1 MIWKGDPM
9 KVTSIRF
16 AVLLLTLAL
25 LTAGCTWGRRSA
37 KPPHEEISQARLSTD
52 LQSMRLENE
61 ALRRQQHETE
71 KRLEDLRTLLVR
83 SQEEQR
89 RFRESMA
96 TNFDLL
102 EQSVALTLSK
112 SITADLNARPANPA
126 APARSTASPVRPKS
140 KRVSSGPMAKAK
152 AGNQHSGGSVASRS
166 ADQAPALKR
175 NGQAES
181 APGTA
186 PGSNQRPGMPHPTL
200 VKASLGMPLAGNR
213 PRSGAMLVSD
223 PDLTPPVSPIKLV
236 PHRSA
241 KALYEKG
248 FALFARRK
256 FNQSITV
263 FQNFLER
270 YPNDI
275 YSDNAQFWIGES
287 YLRTKRPEEAED
299 AYRKVLRTYE
309 HRSTLEGYKTPDAIY
324 RIGQGYRKRKQ
335 IAKARYYYQVL
346 AERFPESS
354 AGRKANRDLGVVGMA
369 TAAN

>member
-1 MIWKGDPM
+1 M

-37 KPPHEEISQARLSTD
+37 KAPHEEISQARLSTD
-52 LQSMRLENE
+52 MQSMQLENE
-61 ALRRQQHETE
+61 ALRKQQYETE

-89 RFRESMA
+89 RFRDSMA

-112 SITADLNARPANPA
+112 SIAADLNAKPANPA
-126 APARSTASPVRPKS
+126 APARSAVAPVRPKA
-140 KRVSSGPMAKAK
+140 KPAGSGPK
-152 AGNQHSGGSVASRS
+152 AGKQHSGGSVASQTVDR
-166 ADQAPALKR
+166 AR
-175 NGQAES
+175 ES
-181 APGTA
+181 K
-186 PGSNQRPGMPHPTL
+186 QRPGMPRATV
-200 VKASLGMPLAGNR
+200 VKASLEAPFAGNR
-213 PRSGAMLVSD
+213 PRSGAMLEPD

-256 FNQSITV
+256 FSQSITV
-263 FQNFLER
+263 FQNFLAR

-335 IAKARYYYQVL
+335 IAKARYYFQVL